1 MSPRRILSAL
11 SALLTLSAAPALAEP
26 AAEGR
31 YLVILAQD
39 GAFHGNLA
47 RLAGRPMVVVAE
59 DGQAREVLGRLAD
72 AHGWNGQDRQG
83 WRQDGFE
90 AAARSVCAGDS
101 AALVMLAGKDDPRL
115 AQALGACRMRVIDLS
130 DAVSRRFA
138 QQTPDLRAAS
148 VAGTATLRLDTPT
161 QVAAGRD

>member
-1 MSPRRILSAL
+1 MSSRRILLAL
-11 SALLTLSAAPALAEP
+11 SALLALTTAPAVAAPP
-26 AAEGR
+26 AEGR

-47 RLAGRPMVVVAE
+47 RLAGRPLVVVAE

-83 WRQDGFE
+83 WRQAGFE
-90 AAARSVCAGDS
+90 AAAKSVCTGDS
-101 AALVMLAGKDDPRL
+101 AALVMLADKDDPRL
-115 AQALGACRMRVIDLS
+115 AQALGNCRMRVIDLS

-138 QQTPDLRAAS
+138 QQTPDLRPAN
-148 VAGTATLRLDTPT
+148 VAGTVTLRLDTPV
-161 QVAAGRD
+161 QVAAGRE